1 MKVNNISFKT
11 FKFVGVNST
20 ELEFESGDKNRAEIL
35 ELKEFENIDYGASK
49 DIVLLNREHNDY
61 YEIIK
66 AEKGEKKVSEPLEC
80 SFNKEVINDWY
91 DIVAEENSDMEVPI
105 VVRGSDSNTHRNT
118 VIRVLA
124 RKNSKVHLQLVR
136 FDSNH
141 HNSLESIAVVT
152 EANADVQVSQVELS
166 SGKLVTNYKTYIMG
180 DKSKANLDSIYF
192 ASGKGDMD
200 LLYESNHF
208 GKKSESNMIING
220 ALVGESS
227 KKLKATLDFKEGS
240 SGSVGNEE
248 EFTLLLSENVKGI
261 SVPALLSHE
270 DDVEG
275 NHAASAGK
283 MDKELLFYIMSR
295 GYSLKE
301 AEKLV
306 IESKFQGTI
315 QHLPEVL
322 ADEALNYIEEL
333 L

>member
-20 ELEFESGDKNRAEIL
+20 ELEFKSGDKNRAEIL

-91 DIVAEENSDMEVPI
+91 DIVAEENSDVEVPI
-105 VVRGSDSNTHRNT
+105 VVRGNNSNTHRNT

-136 FDSNH
+136 FDSDH

-152 EANADVQVSQVELS
+152 EAKADVQVSQVELS

-180 DKSKANLDSIYF
+180 DESKVDLDSIYF

-208 GKKSESNMIING
+208 GKKTESNMIING
-220 ALVGESS
+220 ALVGEST

>member
-20 ELEFESGDKNRAEIL
+20 ELEFKSGDKNRAEIL

-66 AEKGEKKVSEPLEC
+66 AEKGEKKVSEPLEF

-136 FDSNH
+136 FDSDH

-180 DKSKANLDSIYF
+180 DKSKVNLDSIYF

>member
-20 ELEFESGDKNRAEIL
+20 ELEFKSGDKNRAEIL

-49 DIVLLNREHNDY
+49 DIVSLNREHNDY

-91 DIVAEENSDMEVPI
+91 DIVAEEESDVEVPI

-136 FDSNH
+136 FDSDH

-180 DKSKANLDSIYF
+180 DKSKVNLDSIYF

-208 GKKSESNMIING
+208 GKKTESNMIING
-220 ALVGESS
+220 ALVGEST

>member
-20 ELEFESGDKNRAEIL
+20 ELEFKSGDKNRAEIL

-91 DIVAEENSDMEVPI
+91 DIVAEENSDVEVPI

-136 FDSNH
+136 FDSDH

-180 DKSKANLDSIYF
+180 DESKVDLDSIYF

-208 GKKSESNMIING
+208 GKKTESNMIING

>member
-20 ELEFESGDKNRAEIL
+20 ELEFKSGDKNRAEIL

-91 DIVAEENSDMEVPI
+91 DIVAEENSDVEVPI

-136 FDSNH
+136 FDSDH

-180 DKSKANLDSIYF
+180 DKSKINLDSIYF

-208 GKKSESNMIING
+208 GKKTESNMIING
-220 ALVGESS
+220 ALVGEST

-322 ADEALNYIEEL
+322 SDEALNYIEEL

>member
-20 ELEFESGDKNRAEIL
+20 ELEFKSGDKNRAEIL

-91 DIVAEENSDMEVPI
+91 DIVAEENSDVEVPI
-105 VVRGSDSNTHRNT
+105 VVRGNNSNTHRNT

-136 FDSNH
+136 FDSDH

-152 EANADVQVSQVELS
+152 EAKADVQVSQVELS

-180 DKSKANLDSIYF
+180 DKSKVDLDSIYF

-208 GKKSESNMIING
+208 GKKTESNMIING
-220 ALVGESS
+220 ALVGEST
-227 KKLKATLDFKEGS
+227 KELKATLDFKEGS

>member
-20 ELEFESGDKNRAEIL
+20 ELEFKSGDKNRAEIL

-91 DIVAEENSDMEVPI
+91 DIVAEENSDVEVPI

-136 FDSNH
+136 FDSDH

-152 EANADVQVSQVELS
+152 EDNADVQVSQVELS

-180 DKSKANLDSIYF
+180 DESKVNLDSIYF

-200 LLYESNHF
+200 ILYESNHF
-208 GKKSESNMIING
+208 GKRTESNMIING
-220 ALVGESS
+220 ALVGEST

-315 QHLPEVL
+315 QHLPEAL

>member
-20 ELEFESGDKNRAEIL
+20 ELEFKSGDKNRAEIL

-66 AEKGEKKVSEPLEC
+66 AEKGEKKVSDPLEC

-91 DIVAEENSDMEVPI
+91 DIVAEENSDVKVPI

-136 FDSNH
+136 FDSDH

-152 EANADVQVSQVELS
+152 EAKADVQVSQVELS

-180 DKSKANLDSIYF
+180 DESKVNLDSIYF

-208 GKKSESNMIING
+208 GKKTESNMIING

>member
-20 ELEFESGDKNRAEIL
+20 ELEFKSGDKNCAEIL

-49 DIVLLNREHNDY
+49 DIVLLNREHNDH
-61 YEIIK
+61 YEVIK
-66 AEKGEKKVSEPLEC
+66 AEKGEKIVSEPLEC
-80 SFNKEVINDWY
+80 SFDKEVINDWY
-91 DIVAEENSDMEVPI
+91 DIVAEENSDVEVPI
-105 VVRGSDSNTHRNT
+105 VVRGNASNTHRNT

-136 FDSNH
+136 FDSDH
-141 HNSLESIAVVT
+141 HNSIESIAVFT
-152 EANADVQVSQVELS
+152 EDDADVRVSQVELS

-180 DKSKANLDSIYF
+180 DESKVNLDSIYF
-192 ASGKGDMD
+192 GSGSGDMD
-200 LLYESNHF
+200 LLYESNHY

-220 ALVGESS
+220 ALVGEAS

-315 QHLPEVL
+315 QNLPENL
-322 ADEALNYIEEL
+322 AEEALNYIEEL

>member
-20 ELEFESGDKNRAEIL
+20 ELEFKSGDKNRAEIL
-35 ELKEFENIDYGASK
+35 KLKEFENIDYGASK

-66 AEKGEKKVSEPLEC
+66 AKKGEKKVSEPLEC

-105 VVRGSDSNTHRNT
+105 VMRGNDSNTHRNT

-124 RKNSKVHLQLVR
+124 RKNSRVHLQLVR
-136 FDSNH
+136 FDSDH

-180 DKSKANLDSIYF
+180 DESKVNLDSIYF

-208 GKKSESNMIING
+208 GKKTESNMIING

-322 ADEALNYIEEL
+322 GDEALNYIEEL

>member
-20 ELEFESGDKNRAEIL
+20 ELEFKSGDKNRAEIL

-66 AEKGEKKVSEPLEC
+66 AEKGEKKISEPLEC

-91 DIVAEENSDMEVPI
+91 DIVAEENSDVEVPI

-136 FDSNH
+136 FDSDH

-152 EANADVQVSQVELS
+152 EDNADVQVSQVELS

-180 DKSKANLDSIYF
+180 DESKVNLDSIYF

-208 GKKSESNMIING
+208 GKKTESNMIING
-220 ALVGESS
+220 ALVGEST

>member
-20 ELEFESGDKNRAEIL
+20 ELEFKSGDKNRAEIL

-91 DIVAEENSDMEVPI
+91 DIVAEEESDVEVPI

-136 FDSNH
+136 FDSDH

-180 DKSKANLDSIYF
+180 DKSKVNLDSIYF

-208 GKKSESNMIING
+208 GKKTESNMIING
-220 ALVGESS
+220 ALVGEST

-240 SGSVGNEE
+240 SGSIGNEE

-315 QHLPEVL
+315 QHLPDVL

>member
-20 ELEFESGDKNRAEIL
+20 ELEFKSGDKNRAEIL

-136 FDSNH
+136 FDSDH

-152 EANADVQVSQVELS
+152 EDNADVQVSQVELS

-180 DKSKANLDSIYF
+180 DKSKVNLDSIYF

>member
-20 ELEFESGDKNRAEIL
+20 ELEFKSGDKNRAEVL

-91 DIVAEENSDMEVPI
+91 DIVAEENSDVEVPI

-136 FDSNH
+136 FDSDH

-180 DKSKANLDSIYF
+180 DKSKVNLDSIYF

-208 GKKSESNMIING
+208 GKKTESNMIING
-220 ALVGESS
+220 ALVGEST

>member
-20 ELEFESGDKNRAEIL
+20 ELEFKSGDKNRAEIL

-91 DIVAEENSDMEVPI
+91 DIVAEENSDVEVPI

-136 FDSNH
+136 FDSDH

-152 EANADVQVSQVELS
+152 EDNADVQVSQVELS

-180 DKSKANLDSIYF
+180 DKSKVNLDSIYF

-208 GKKSESNMIING
+208 GKKTESNMIING
-220 ALVGESS
+220 ALVGEST

>member
-20 ELEFESGDKNRAEIL
+20 ELEFKSGDKNRAEIL

-66 AEKGEKKVSEPLEC
+66 AGKGEKKVSEPLEC

-91 DIVAEENSDMEVPI
+91 DIVAEEKSDVEVPI
-105 VVRGSDSNTHRNT
+105 VVRGSNSNTHRNT

-136 FDSNH
+136 FDSDH

-152 EANADVQVSQVELS
+152 EAKADVQVSQVELS

-180 DKSKANLDSIYF
+180 DESKVNLDSIYF

-208 GKKSESNMIING
+208 GKKTESNMIING
-220 ALVGESS
+220 ALVGEST

>member
-20 ELEFESGDKNRAEIL
+20 VLEFKSGDKNRADIL

-49 DIVLLNREHNDY
+49 DIVLLNREYNDY

-91 DIVAEENSDMEVPI
+91 DIVAEEESDVEVPI

-136 FDSNH
+136 FDSDH

-152 EANADVQVSQVELS
+152 EAKADVQVSQVELS

-180 DKSKANLDSIYF
+180 DESKVNLDSIYF

-208 GKKSESNMIING
+208 GKKTESNMIING
-220 ALVGESS
+220 ALVGEST

>member
-20 ELEFESGDKNRAEIL
+20 ELEFKSGDKNRAEIL

-61 YEIIK
+61 YKIIK

-136 FDSNH
+136 FDSDH

-180 DKSKANLDSIYF
+180 DKSKVNLDSIYF

-208 GKKSESNMIING
+208 GKKTESNMIING
-220 ALVGESS
+220 ALVGEST

-315 QHLPEVL
+315 QHLPEAL

>member
-20 ELEFESGDKNRAEIL
+20 ELEFKSGDKNCAGIL

-91 DIVAEENSDMEVPI
+91 DIVAEENSDVEVPI

-124 RKNSKVHLQLVR
+124 RKNSKVNLQLVR
-136 FDSNH
+136 FDSDH

-152 EANADVQVSQVELS
+152 EVNADVQVSQVELS

-180 DKSKANLDSIYF
+180 DESKVNLDSIYF

-315 QHLPEVL
+315 QHLPEAL

>member
-20 ELEFESGDKNRAEIL
+20 ELEFKAGDKNHAEIL

-61 YEIIK
+61 YKVIK
-66 AEKGEKKVSEPLEC
+66 AEKGEKLVSEPLEC

-105 VVRGSDSNTHRNT
+105 VVRGNDSNTHRNT

-136 FDSNH
+136 FDSDH

-152 EANADVQVSQVELS
+152 EAKADVQVSQVELS

-180 DKSKANLDSIYF
+180 DESKVNLDSIYF
-192 ASGKGDMD
+192 ASSKGDMD

-208 GKKSESNMIING
+208 GKKTESNMIING

>member
-20 ELEFESGDKNRAEIL
+20 ELEFKSGDKNRAEIL

-49 DIVLLNREHNDY
+49 DIVLLNREHNDC
-61 YEIIK
+61 YEVIK

-80 SFNKEVINDWY
+80 SFNKEVVNDWY

-105 VVRGSDSNTHRNT
+105 VLRGNDSNTHRNT
-118 VIRVLA
+118 VIRVLG

-136 FDSNH
+136 FDSDH

-180 DKSKANLDSIYF
+180 DESKVNLDSIYF

-208 GKKSESNMIING
+208 GKKTESNMIING

-322 ADEALNYIEEL
+322 GDEALNYIEEL

>member
-20 ELEFESGDKNRAEIL
+20 ELEFKSGDKNRAEIL

-91 DIVAEENSDMEVPI
+91 DIVAEEESDVEVPI

-136 FDSNH
+136 FDSDH

-180 DKSKANLDSIYF
+180 DKSKVNLDSIYF

-208 GKKSESNMIING
+208 GKKTESNMIING
-220 ALVGESS
+220 ALVGEST

-240 SGSVGNEE
+240 SGSIGNEE

>member
-91 DIVAEENSDMEVPI
+91 DIVAEEESDVEVPI

-136 FDSNH
+136 FDSDH

-152 EANADVQVSQVELS
+152 EARADVQVSQVELS

-180 DKSKANLDSIYF
+180 DESKVNLDSIYF

-208 GKKSESNMIING
+208 GKKTESNMIING
-220 ALVGESS
+220 ALVGEST

>member
-20 ELEFESGDKNRAEIL
+20 ELEFKSGDKNRAEIL

-66 AEKGEKKVSEPLEC
+66 AEKGEKKISEPLEC

-91 DIVAEENSDMEVPI
+91 DIVAEENSDVEVPI
-105 VVRGSDSNTHRNT
+105 VVRGSNSNTHRNT

-136 FDSNH
+136 FDSDH

-152 EANADVQVSQVELS
+152 EANADVQVSQVEFS

-180 DKSKANLDSIYF
+180 DESKVNLDSIYF

-208 GKKSESNMIING
+208 GKKTESNMIING
-220 ALVGESS
+220 ALVGEST

-240 SGSVGNEE
+240 SGSIGNEE

>member
-20 ELEFESGDKNRAEIL
+20 ELEFESGDKNRADIL

-61 YEIIK
+61 YEVIK

-91 DIVAEENSDMEVPI
+91 DIVAEENSDVEVPI
-105 VVRGSDSNTHRNT
+105 VVRGNDSNTHRNT

-136 FDSNH
+136 FDSDH
-141 HNSLESIAVVT
+141 HNSIESIAVVT

-180 DKSKANLDSIYF
+180 DKSKVNLDSIYF

-208 GKKSESNMIING
+208 GKKTESNMIING

>member
-20 ELEFESGDKNRAEIL
+20 VLEFKSGDKNRADIL

-91 DIVAEENSDMEVPI
+91 DIVAEENSDVEVPI
-105 VVRGSDSNTHRNT
+105 VVRGSNSNTHRNT

-136 FDSNH
+136 FDSDH

-152 EANADVQVSQVELS
+152 EAKADVQVSQVELS

-180 DKSKANLDSIYF
+180 DESKVNLDSIYF

-208 GKKSESNMIING
+208 GKKTESNMIING
-220 ALVGESS
+220 ALVGEST

>member
-136 FDSNH
+136 FDSDH

-180 DKSKANLDSIYF
+180 DESKVDLDSIYF

>member
-20 ELEFESGDKNRAEIL
+20 ELEFKSGDKNRAEIL

-49 DIVLLNREHNDY
+49 DIVLLNREHNDH

-66 AEKGEKKVSEPLEC
+66 AEKGEKIVSEPLEC

-91 DIVAEENSDMEVPI
+91 DIVAEENSDMEVPV
-105 VVRGSDSNTHRNT
+105 VVRGSDSNAHRNT

-136 FDSNH
+136 FDSDH

-152 EANADVQVSQVELS
+152 EAKADVQVSQVELS

-180 DKSKANLDSIYF
+180 DESKVNLDSIYF

-208 GKKSESNMIING
+208 GKKTESNMIING

-315 QHLPEVL
+315 EHLPEVL
-322 ADEALNYIEEL
+322 EEEALNYIEEL

>member
-20 ELEFESGDKNRAEIL
+20 ELEFKSGDKNRAEIL

-91 DIVAEENSDMEVPI
+91 DIVAEEESDVEVPI

-136 FDSNH
+136 FDSDH

-180 DKSKANLDSIYF
+180 DKSKVNLDSIYF

-208 GKKSESNMIING
+208 GKKTESNMIING
-220 ALVGESS
+220 ALVGEST

>member
-20 ELEFESGDKNRAEIL
+20 ELEFKSGDKNRVEIL

-91 DIVAEENSDMEVPI
+91 DIVAEEESDVEVPI

-136 FDSNH
+136 FDSDH

-180 DKSKANLDSIYF
+180 DESKVNLDSIYF
-192 ASGKGDMD
+192 ASAKGDMD

-208 GKKSESNMIING
+208 GKKTESNMIING
-220 ALVGESS
+220 ALVGEST

>member
-20 ELEFESGDKNRAEIL
+20 ELEFKSGDKNRAEIL

-66 AEKGEKKVSEPLEC
+66 AEKGEKKVSDSLEC

-105 VVRGSDSNTHRNT
+105 VVRGSEPNTHRNT

-136 FDSNH
+136 FDSAH

-152 EANADVQVSQVELS
+152 EDNADVHVSQVELS

-180 DKSKANLDSIYF
+180 DKSKVNLDSIYF

-208 GKKSESNMIING
+208 GKKTESNMIING
-220 ALVGESS
+220 ALVGEST

-240 SGSVGNEE
+240 SGSIGNEE

-315 QHLPEVL
+315 QHLPEAL

>member
-1 MKVNNISFKT
+1 MKVNSISFKT

-20 ELEFESGDKNRAEIL
+20 ELEFKSGDKNRAEIL

-61 YEIIK
+61 YEVIR
-66 AEKGEKKVSEPLEC
+66 AEKGEKKVSELLEC
-80 SFNKEVINDWY
+80 SFDKEVINDWY

-105 VVRGSDSNTHRNT
+105 VVRGNDSNTHRNT

-136 FDSNH
+136 FDSDH

-152 EANADVQVSQVELS
+152 EAKADVQVSQVELS
-166 SGKLVTNYKTYIMG
+166 SGKLVTNYKTYVMG
-180 DKSKANLDSIYF
+180 DESKVNLDSIYF

-200 LLYESNHF
+200 LLYETNHF
-208 GKKSESNMIING
+208 GKKTESNMIING
-220 ALVGESS
+220 ALVGEST

-248 EFTLLLSENVKGI
+248 EFTLLLSEKVKGI

>member
-20 ELEFESGDKNRAEIL
+20 ELEFKSGDKNRADIL

-91 DIVAEENSDMEVPI
+91 DIVAEEESDVEVPI
-105 VVRGSDSNTHRNT
+105 VVRGSDSNNHRNT

-136 FDSNH
+136 FDSDH

-180 DKSKANLDSIYF
+180 DKSKVNLDSIYF

-208 GKKSESNMIING
+208 GKKTESNMIING

-240 SGSVGNEE
+240 SGSIGNEE

>member
-136 FDSNH
+136 FDSDH

-152 EANADVQVSQVELS
+152 EDNADVQVSQVELS

-180 DKSKANLDSIYF
+180 DKSKVNLDSIYF

>member
-20 ELEFESGDKNRAEIL
+20 ELEFKSGDKNRAEIL

-91 DIVAEENSDMEVPI
+91 DIVAEEESDVEVPI

-136 FDSNH
+136 FDSDH

-152 EANADVQVSQVELS
+152 EAKADVQVSQVELS

-180 DKSKANLDSIYF
+180 DESKVNLDSIYF

-208 GKKSESNMIING
+208 GKKTESNMIING
-220 ALVGESS
+220 ALVGEST

>member
-20 ELEFESGDKNRAEIL
+20 ELEFKSGYKNRAEIL

-136 FDSNH
+136 FDSDH

-180 DKSKANLDSIYF
+180 DKSKVNLDSIYF

-208 GKKSESNMIING
+208 GKKTESNMIING

>member
-20 ELEFESGDKNRAEIL
+20 ELEFKSGDKNRAEIL

-49 DIVLLNREHNDY
+49 DIVLLNRENNDH
-61 YEIIK
+61 YEIVK
-66 AEKGEKKVSEPLEC
+66 AEKGEKKFSEPLEC
-80 SFNKEVINDWY
+80 SINKEVINDWY
-91 DIVAEENSDMEVPI
+91 DIVAEENSNMEVPI

-124 RKNSKVHLQLVR
+124 RNNSKVHLQLLR
-136 FDSNH
+136 FDSDH
-141 HNSLESIAVVT
+141 HNSIESIAVVT
-152 EANADVQVSQVELS
+152 EAKADVQVSQVELS

-180 DKSKANLDSIYF
+180 DESKVNLDSIYF

-208 GKKSESNMIING
+208 GKKTESNMIING
-220 ALVGESS
+220 ALVGESI

-315 QHLPEVL
+315 EHLPEVL
-322 ADEALNYIEEL
+322 AEEALNYVEEL

>member
-20 ELEFESGDKNRAEIL
+20 ELEFKSGDKNRAEIL

-66 AEKGEKKVSEPLEC
+66 AEKGEKKISEPLEC

-91 DIVAEENSDMEVPI
+91 DIVAEENSDVEVPI

-136 FDSNH
+136 FDSDH

-180 DKSKANLDSIYF
+180 DESKVDLDSIYF

-208 GKKSESNMIING
+208 GKKTESNMIING
-220 ALVGESS
+220 ALVGEST

-315 QHLPEVL
+315 QHLPEGL

>member
-20 ELEFESGDKNRAEIL
+20 ELEFKSGDKNRVEIL

-91 DIVAEENSDMEVPI
+91 DIVAEENSDVEVPI
-105 VVRGSDSNTHRNT
+105 VVRGSNSNTHRNT

-136 FDSNH
+136 FDSDH

-152 EANADVQVSQVELS
+152 EDNADVQVSQVELS
-166 SGKLVTNYKTYIMG
+166 SGKLVTNYKTYIIG
-180 DKSKANLDSIYF
+180 DKSKVNLDSIYF

-208 GKKSESNMIING
+208 GKKTESNMIING
-220 ALVGESS
+220 ALVGEST

>member
-1 MKVNNISFKT
+1 
-11 FKFVGVNST
+11 
-20 ELEFESGDKNRAEIL
+20 
-35 ELKEFENIDYGASK
+35 
-49 DIVLLNREHNDY
+49 
-61 YEIIK
+61 
-66 AEKGEKKVSEPLEC
+66 
-80 SFNKEVINDWY
+80 
-91 DIVAEENSDMEVPI
+91 
-105 VVRGSDSNTHRNT
+105 
-118 VIRVLA
+118 
-124 RKNSKVHLQLVR
+124 
-136 FDSNH
+136 
-141 HNSLESIAVVT
+141 
-152 EANADVQVSQVELS
+152 
-166 SGKLVTNYKTYIMG
+166 
-180 DKSKANLDSIYF
+180 
-192 ASGKGDMD
+192 
-200 LLYESNHF
+200 
-208 GKKSESNMIING
+208 MIING